1 MSYFAVTKEKIAT
14 IEPIQGADRIVK
26 ATLEGIDFSFVVGK
40 GQFEIGE
47 SILYIPVD
55 AILPITLQEKLNLV
69 GKLSGG
75 AKNRVKTVKLKNTYS
90 MGLACKLSLI
100 DDLVK
105 TNKNPSPE
113 EITKFLG
120 IEKYDHEEQ
129 NDRGSKPDFVDAPKS
144 KFKKFLM
151 SRLCRWFGS
160 EKGKSIYRSIFG
172 YAPGTLIPLHTIGL
186 KVYDIEN
193 IQRYKNV
200 QEYMMDKPLYNFCK
214 YEGANMSVSCM
225 KTKKLFGIF
234 GDGEKILV
242 NQRRFTIAKD
252 DTNKLWKLTYKQKMD
267 EFAKY
272 LFKKYGSEKMVTV
285 YAEACGANPD
295 GSEAI
300 SGNIYKFKEHC
311 AFIFDIKV
319 GDSFL
324 SPPDMI
330 KGVKEFYGD
339 EKYLVHVLCRGE
351 KTLREWLNGRTIEEA
366 SEISNKV
373 TDTGY
378 GLDEGVVYK
387 TDKEEYCPDLQ
398 GRLILK
404 FRSKAYLA
412 QHDT

>member
-47 SILYIPVD
+47 TILYIPVD
-55 AILPITLQEKLNLV
+55 AIIPITLQEKLNLV

-105 TNKNPSPE
+105 TNQNPSPE

-129 NDRGSKPDFVDAPKS
+129 NNHGPKPDFVDAPKS

-151 SRLCRWFGS
+151 SCLCRWLGS

-186 KVYDIEN
+186 KVYDLESA
-193 IQRYKNV
+193 QRYKSV
-200 QEYMMDKPLYNFCK
+200 VEKIMDKKVTNFLKC
-214 YEGANMSVSCM
+214 EGRNARIIY
-225 KTKKLFGIF
+225 KPKKKLFGLF
-234 GDGEKILV
+234 GKDYEIIV
-242 NQRRFTIAKD
+242 CQRRFIVTKDPNIDLFKIIAKQ
-252 DTNKLWKLTYKQKMD
+252 KLEDFVKHL
-267 EFAKY
+267 FSKY
-272 LFKKYGSEKMVTV
+272 NEEVAV
-285 YAEACGANPD
+285 YFEACGSEN
-295 GSEAI
+295 GSGSI
-300 SGNIYKFKEHC
+300 SGNIYKFNEYIG
-311 AFIFDIKV
+311 FIFDIKI
-319 GDSFL
+319 GDKFMNA
-324 SPPDMI
+324 PQMI
-330 KGVKEFYGD
+330 KEINEFYGD
-339 EKYLVHVLCRGE
+339 EKYMAPTVCRSV
-351 KTLREWLNGRTIEEA
+351 TLREFLNGRTIEEA
-366 SEISNKV
+366 AEIKDILNHNGSKLEEGIV
-373 TDTGY
+373 IKM
-378 GLDEGVVYK
+378 DE
-387 TDKEEYCPDLQ
+387 EEYSPELQ
-398 GRLILK
+398 DRLVLK